1 MQHQEIRRLDA
12 SPELAPYD
20 PRESRLVNL
29 KLQAWALSSLIEAE
43 SRALHIVDGVYTLEL
58 CCPYLKVVDWPHSD
72 ILWMSCQAPVE
83 FTVRG
88 RSLRLVPYS
97 QEALR

>member
-20 PRESRLVNL
+20 PRESRLV
-29 KLQAWALSSLIEAE
+29 KLQAWAPSSLIEAE
-43 SRALHIVDGVYTLEL
+43 SQALHIVDGVYTLEL
-58 CCPYLKVVDWPHSD
+58 CCPCLKVVDWLHSD
-72 ILWMSCQAPVE
+72 ILWMSCQGPVE

-97 QEALR
+97 QEPLR